1 MMMIIIIIIIIII
14 VDRQLAEAH
23 RFAQEMEST
32 NEESDRRTQSTIAQL
47 KEKYMSAMTPLEARL
62 RMETDTVK
70 MLHAKIRYDIGDEM
84 VMMMMMMM
92 MMMMIAID
100 SDNSYDKMM
109 LMVILCY
116 MESSNDVTVY
126 KHEKEC

>member
-1 MMMIIIIIIIIII
+1 MIGN
-14 VDRQLAEAH
+14 RQLAEAH

-70 MLHAKIRYDIGDEM
+70 MLHAKIRYAM
-84 VMMMMMMM
+84 VLM
-92 MMMMIAID
+92 MMMMIMIMMIAIGSD
-100 SDNSYDKMM
+100 SDKMIF
-109 LMVILCY
+109 LVVL
-116 MESSNDVTVY
+116 Y
-126 KHEKEC
+126 KMK

>member
-1 MMMIIIIIIIIII
+1 
-14 VDRQLAEAH
+14 
-23 RFAQEMEST
+23 MEST

-47 KEKYMSAMTPLEARL
+47 KEKYASAMTPLEARL

-84 VMMMMMMM
+84 VMMMM

>member
-1 MMMIIIIIIIIII
+1 MMIMIIMIGN
-14 VDRQLAEAH
+14 RQLAEAH

-70 MLHAKIRYDIGDEM
+70 MLHAKIRYAM
-84 VMMMMMMM
+84 VLMMMIMM
-92 MMMMIAID
+92 MMMMIAIGSD
-100 SDNSYDKMM
+100 SDKMIF
-109 LMVILCY
+109 LVVL
-116 MESSNDVTVY
+116 Y
-126 KHEKEC
+126 KMK

>member
-1 MMMIIIIIIIIII
+1 MMMMIMMTMIIMIMIGN
-14 VDRQLAEAH
+14 RQLAEAH

-70 MLHAKIRYDIGDEM
+70 MLHAKIRYAM
-84 VMMMMMMM
+84 VLM
-92 MMMMIAID
+92 MMMMIMMIAIGSD
-100 SDNSYDKMM
+100 SDKMI
-109 LMVILCY
+109 LLVIL
-116 MESSNDVTVY
+116 Y
-126 KHEKEC
+126 KM

>member
-1 MMMIIIIIIIIII
+1 MVLMIVMMTTMMTMVMMTTMLMMMMMMMIMMIGN
-14 VDRQLAEAH
+14 RQLAEAH

-70 MLHAKIRYDIGDEM
+70 MLHAKIRYDDDGNG
-84 VMMMMMMM
+84 
-92 MMMMIAID
+92 ID
-100 SDNSYDKMM
+100 DDDDDDDDD
-109 LMVILCY
+109 C
-116 MESSNDVTVY
+116 DR
-126 KHEKEC
+126 

>member
-1 MMMIIIIIIIIII
+1 MMMIGN
-14 VDRQLAEAH
+14 RQLAEAH

-70 MLHAKIRYDIGDEM
+70 MLHAKIRYAM
-84 VMMMMMMM
+84 VLMMM
-92 MMMMIAID
+92 MMMMIAIGSD
-100 SDNSYDKMM
+100 SDKMI
-109 LMVILCY
+109 LLVIL
-116 MESSNDVTVY
+116 Y
-126 KHEKEC
+126 KMK

>member
-1 MMMIIIIIIIIII
+1 MMMICN
-14 VDRQLAEAH
+14 RQLAEAH

-70 MLHAKIRYDIGDEM
+70 MLHAKIRYAM
-84 VMMMMMMM
+84 VLMM
-92 MMMMIAID
+92 MMMMIAIGSD
-100 SDNSYDKMM
+100 SDKMI
-109 LMVILCY
+109 LLVIL
-116 MESSNDVTVY
+116 Y
-126 KHEKEC
+126 KMK

>member
-1 MMMIIIIIIIIII
+1 MMMIIIII

-70 MLHAKIRYDIGDEM
+70 MLHAKIRYAM
-84 VMMMMMMM
+84 VLMM
-92 MMMMIAID
+92 MMMMIAIGSD
-100 SDNSYDKMM
+100 SDKMIS
-109 LMVILCY
+109 LVIL
-116 MESSNDVTVY
+116 Y
-126 KHEKEC
+126 KMK

>member
-1 MMMIIIIIIIIII
+1 MMMIMMMMIMIIMIGN
-14 VDRQLAEAH
+14 RQLAEAH

-70 MLHAKIRYDIGDEM
+70 MLHAKIRYAM
-84 VMMMMMMM
+84 VLMMMIMM
-92 MMMMIAID
+92 MMMMIAIGSD
-100 SDNSYDKMM
+100 SDKMIF
-109 LMVILCY
+109 LVVL
-116 MESSNDVTVY
+116 Y
-126 KHEKEC
+126 KMK